1 MPAYEVDVEGVTYDV
16 DAPDPDTAWVWANQF
31 HVERATPVVPP
42 REEEP
47 SGLANLG
54 SAIASGA
61 GKILPTAVK
70 GVADLTSMATAGKY
84 GADLSQSMD
93 ELSQSVEDYWRTKD
107 LARQSQEFGKIW
119 ESKDKGVGDAVGYL
133 LDNPALLVEKGIETT
148 GSMILPVSTVGAVGK
163 VGTAMGVAAPKL
175 AKALTATTLG
185 TTAAQNAASTFNSEE
200 LKGASL
206 EERYAAAS
214 VSAAVSVLT
223 GLVVGGGAEAKIAKK
238 LLGDIELGKS
248 GALSK
253 ASEFIKSKLNAD
265 TREAIK
271 EFGVGKIARPLIG
284 GTKTG
289 ITEGLQE
296 AGEEAGAILGE
307 IVGGGTPTPESI
319 PKRLGVSGLL
329 GAVVGAPIGAV
340 TAPPRP
346 EVPPPPGDTGTN
358 PEVANLIALGID
370 PDIAAR
376 IIGGQTAPTTAPPT
390 PAEEE
395 APTAPARL
403 TLPELDAARVAEI
416 EQELID
422 SGIAPDEAKYYAAVR
437 ARREKAFAS
446 QAQAPAQVAGE
457 PVGGGVG
464 VSPTV
469 PVPAT
474 EPPTTGA
481 VEEPERLGMVRA
493 GEAVGEISGATGP
506 EPTALT
512 DVAPK
517 EGAAALYRTAKGS
530 VYHAFPDGS
539 TTRVKSYH
547 PEHGPEDVGEKERST
562 KTVYIDKDSL
572 GLNPVGIDWGDRKW
586 RMVDHGDNTLS
597 LVSQNPTTKQW
608 GRDEFGANV
617 PYSTEPAVGL
627 TPVELWKPAKPDD
640 SIRRVNT
647 VKEAYRGVHFG
658 NKITEVLP
666 VTPKAA
672 PAPMEQVSQ
681 MVSLPAQESI
691 NVEGVERP
699 TTDSTGQ
706 RIHPTE
712 EGVRSFWEGFKDTKA
727 VDEQGRPLVMYHGTT
742 ADIDTFKPKYGAIFL
757 SPDPKFA
764 SQFAMGNMA
773 WDEESTTPTPK
784 GANVLPVYAAVRN
797 PFDLN
802 NPKHVS
808 AVSKLLDPRYRRWFK
823 AKVEEGGEA
832 NWRTIETV
840 MSAVQD
846 AGFDSAYITERGRT
860 NLAVFN
866 PEQVKS
872 AIGNRGAFDVTKGDI
887 REQQGESVVEDP
899 NNPDLFPYLQDFNS
913 AIKAILKYATNPA
926 QKQIARTI
934 MRRIPAL
941 EQAGFE
947 FSLAVTPEGHMI
959 SSGAMGVSRYKFKAL
974 GAGKSTIE
982 ITLNHPSNGKQRGTQ
997 WDTVAHELLH
1007 AITQAQIK
1015 FAPKGSAA
1023 LRLKSLF
1030 NDVVKYF
1037 NARAKAG
1044 TLTDFEQRIYNN
1056 RTNVLDT
1063 PDELLAWGL
1072 SDVEA
1077 QKWLDSIK
1085 SKNGTF
1091 LSRLFDVVA
1100 AALGFTKTDTALAEL
1115 LHISEDLT
1123 TEALDAY
1130 VAEANRRGFS
1140 FGVQE
1145 NLTEYPTWVLTAAE
1159 GAPVAW
1165 YQDDAAL
1172 IRATSIMGKDILLLA
1187 TPKGVSHVDVGNYTG
1202 NMLPPARLAEI
1213 KQIAKDIKEG
1223 KVSEQRVAP
1232 PTPRQRMSDVQ
1243 TQQEAQA
1250 AAPLAA
1256 AAQEEEDYAA
1266 RAYAQSDRVETI
1278 ARNTELLVRLRKSS
1292 QWGPALKAIFDASKY
1307 RGLDAL
1313 VTQVPTTLLMDLA
1326 TTHPELQELKRTQS
1340 LMSQMEGRTA
1350 QMLTG
1355 GVDLYNN
1362 LRKLTEGKLKTFNET
1377 SLRSTIAGVD
1387 PRTSDENP
1395 GLNRLYRELGENGQ
1409 EAYGRIV
1416 DYYEA
1421 MSNYLLQVL
1430 ITNIESLD
1438 ASPAE
1443 RDAMLA
1449 QVTEAFRPE
1458 NRIRPYLPLT
1468 RNQDGPFWLQVG
1480 RGPGSEF
1487 YTFNSIMARDEVA
1500 KELAASQNASV
1511 AELEEDGE
1519 FRRGNDLQ
1527 DLRNRM
1533 LEPKDSLLRRIFD
1546 MVDSGGEPNEDF
1558 KDAVFQMWLQLQP
1571 ESSLLKNFSRRKKY
1585 PPAGF
1590 QTDVLNNLKA
1600 SIVAFS
1606 TQIPRLQYAPQIRQS
1621 VRQARAAISGNPD
1634 LTPYVT
1640 EVDKRVEGSL
1650 KPSASTAFDKFATA
1664 MNSSTF
1670 SYFMSA
1676 STAALQVL
1684 GAYQTGVPQ
1693 LLKNHTFGEV
1703 TAELTKLMGVFAK
1716 TGVSDSR
1723 GNWRMPSI
1731 ADVDAITPRDTDT
1744 PEQAARKA
1752 EDKLLIQA
1760 MKDRNTVEAT
1770 AARDILNF
1778 NTVPTELLNSAG
1790 QKAIRAYDM
1799 AVGGL
1804 IHHTERIS
1812 REMIYMASARLARNK
1827 LLRTYRDSAAYN
1839 ALPEADRTAA
1849 EHAFIS
1855 SQIDRIADQADK
1867 DVNESLFDYSK
1878 FGKPRYMNAPLGR
1891 MAFQFFNYQLNAF
1904 LFMGRN
1910 LIGMVK
1916 PFGTDTQRGC
1926 FRAFTAAMFNTW
1938 VTSGALGLFLTP
1950 AIFSMLAAFFDWE
1963 DKDKPAELKNLDLK
1977 LWVTNEGLPELFAP
1991 LEVFGEK
1998 VPEAVAKI
2006 AADGPLNWVSGT
2018 DVASRTSLSGLGT
2031 LREESLNFNSPEAFT
2046 SSALVW
2052 LGGPWIAAWTS
2063 RFKGMQ
2069 DIADGDIYKG
2079 AEQMLPALIRNPMQA
2094 ARYSIEGETT
2104 KDGKTVLAPSGFTV
2118 MSILLKTT
2126 GFSPVTLADIKKA
2139 TREAVKID
2147 QKIVDEKNS
2156 ILDELDTAFRKSDG
2170 KRYNKALESMQ
2181 KFNFRYSLLI
2191 PEYMITPDMV
2201 VDKIQRRATERATS
2215 SRGAR
2220 VREENIFFMSQ
2231 ILAPSRR
2238 AAAEAEAEGRK

>member
-1 MPAYEVDVEGVTYDV
+1 MQA
-16 DAPDPDTAWVWANQF
+16 
-31 HVERATPVVPP
+31 
-42 REEEP
+42 
-47 SGLANLG
+47 
-54 SAIASGA
+54 AIA
-61 GKILPTAVK
+61 
-70 GVADLTSMATAGKY
+70 
-84 GADLSQSMD
+84 
-93 ELSQSVEDYWRTKD
+93 
-107 LARQSQEFGKIW
+107 
-119 ESKDKGVGDAVGYL
+119 
-133 LDNPALLVEKGIETT
+133 
-148 GSMILPVSTVGAVGK
+148 
-163 VGTAMGVAAPKL
+163 AAP
-175 AKALTATTLG
+175 
-185 TTAAQNAASTFNSEE
+185 EE
-200 LKGASL
+200 
-206 EERYAAAS
+206 
-214 VSAAVSVLT
+214 
-223 GLVVGGGAEAKIAKK
+223 
-238 LLGDIELGKS
+238 D
-248 GALSK
+248 
-253 ASEFIKSKLNAD
+253 
-265 TREAIK
+265 
-271 EFGVGKIARPLIG
+271 
-284 GTKTG
+284 
-289 ITEGLQE
+289 
-296 AGEEAGAILGE
+296 AG
-307 IVGGGTPTPESI
+307 
-319 PKRLGVSGLL
+319 
-329 GAVVGAPIGAV
+329 
-340 TAPPRP
+340 
-346 EVPPPPGDTGTN
+346 
-358 PEVANLIALGID
+358 
-370 PDIAAR
+370 
-376 IIGGQTAPTTAPPT
+376 
-390 PAEEE
+390 
-395 APTAPARL
+395 
-403 TLPELDAARVAEI
+403 
-416 EQELID
+416 
-422 SGIAPDEAKYYAAVR
+422 AAVR
-437 ARREKAFAS
+437 AEEDQRIYDS
-446 QAQAPAQVAGE
+446 VVAK
-457 PVGGGVG
+457 
-464 VSPTV
+464 
-469 PVPAT
+469 
-474 EPPTTGA
+474 
-481 VEEPERLGMVRA
+481 LRA
-493 GEAVGEISGATGP
+493 GEIQPRVSDIKAAMGAT
-506 EPTALT
+506 
-512 DVAPK
+512 
-517 EGAAALYRTAKGS
+517 S
-530 VYHAFPDGS
+530 
-539 TTRVKSYH
+539 
-547 PEHGPEDVGEKERST
+547 
-562 KTVYIDKDSL
+562 
-572 GLNPVGIDWGDRKW
+572 N
-586 RMVDHGDNTLS
+586 
-597 LVSQNPTTKQW
+597 
-608 GRDEFGANV
+608 
-617 PYSTEPAVGL
+617 
-627 TPVELWKPAKPDD
+627 
-640 SIRRVNT
+640 
-647 VKEAYRGVHFG
+647 
-658 NKITEVLP
+658 
-666 VTPKAA
+666 KAA
-672 PAPMEQVSQ
+672 QDMMKWLEVDQVVTKPKPNNRRDVIPAPMEQVSQ

-727 VDEQGRPLVMYHGTT
+727 VDEQGRPLVMYHGTN

-802 NPKHVS
+802 NPKHVA

-823 AKVEEGGEA
+823 AKIEEEAEA

-866 PEQVKS
+866 PEQIKS
-872 AIGNRGAFDVTKGDI
+872 AIGNRGTFDVTKGDI
-887 REQQGESVVEDP
+887 REQQGESVVENP
-899 NNPDLFPYLQDFNS
+899 NDPDLSPYLQDFNS
-913 AIKAILKYATNPA
+913 AVTAIFKQATNPA
-926 QKQIARTI
+926 QKRIARI
-934 MRRIPAL
+934 VARRVNEL
-941 EQAGFE
+941 ERLGFD
-947 FSLAVTPEGHMI
+947 FSLVMASNEKPLGL
-959 SSGAMGVSRYKFKAL
+959 GVFGESYFKPKFL
-974 GAGKSTIE
+974 GAGKSIVR
-982 ITLNHPSNGKQRGTQ
+982 ITLDPRKGTK
-997 WDTVAHELLH
+997 WKTVTHELLH
-1007 AITQAQIK
+1007 AITQAQIRY
-1015 FAPKGSAA
+1015 APKGSAA
-1023 LRLKSLF
+1023 MRLRHLF
-1030 NDVVKYF
+1030 DDVVKYV
-1037 NARAKAG
+1037 NKRIRAG
-1044 TLTDFEQRIYNN
+1044 TLTDIERRITQS
-1056 RTNVLDT
+1056 TNALAD

-1072 SDVEA
+1072 SDPEI
-1077 QKWLDSIK
+1077 QQWLDGIK

-1100 AALGFTKTDTALAEL
+1100 SVLGFTKTDTALAEL

-1130 VAEANRRGFS
+1130 IAETNNLGLS
-1140 FGVQE
+1140 FGEQE
-1145 NLTEYPTWVLTAAE
+1145 NLTPYPAFAIRYSKKYPIVWHAA
-1159 GAPVAW
+1159 
-1165 YQDDAAL
+1165 DAAL
-1172 IRATSIMGKDILLLA
+1172 FEAMSVQKEKELYLIASDGAAYNLA
-1187 TPKGVSHVDVGNYTG
+1187 VRFLTPKDV
-1202 NMLPPARLAEI
+1202 AADFSAERLAEI
-1213 KQIAKDIKEG
+1213 KQIAKDVQEG

-1278 ARNTELLVRLRKSS
+1278 AKNTELLVRLRKSS
-1292 QWGPALKAIFDASKY
+1292 QWGPALKSIFDASKY

-1421 MSNYLLQVL
+1421 MSNYLSQVL

-1480 RGPGSEF
+1480 SGPGSEF

-1511 AELEEDGE
+1511 AELEDNGE

-1527 DLRNRM
+1527 DLRTRM

-1731 ADVDAITPRDTDT
+1731 ADVDAITPRDTDS
-1744 PEQAARKA
+1744 PELAARKA

-1778 NTVPTELLNSAG
+1778 NTVPTELLNSTG
-1790 QKAIRAYDM
+1790 QKVIRAYDM

-1812 REMIYMASARLARNK
+1812 REMIYMASARLTRNK
-1827 LLRTYRDSAAYN
+1827 LLRTYRESAAYQ
-1839 ALPEADRTAA
+1839 ALPEEARTAA

-2006 AADGPLNWVSGT
+2006 AADGPLNWLSGT

-2069 DIADGDIYKG
+2069 DISNGDIYKG

-2094 ARYSIEGETT
+2094 ARYSVEGETT

-2156 ILDELDTAFRKSDG
+2156 ILDELDTAFHKSDG

-2201 VDKIQRRATERATS
+2201 VAKIQRRAMERATS

-2220 VREENIFFMSQ
+2220 VREENIFLLSQ